1 MYSHA
6 HDLINGIRA
15 FGVYA
20 EYKNNYKKEYFTSE
34 LKFNLLE
41 DKCKKNE
48 ESIYALMRY
57 MNTDDKRVAKR
68 LKEMGIVVGV
78 GKENIEN
85 HPHARNKKTA
95 PKSIEK
101 TKAVKEQPP
110 HHGAS
115 FSIS

>member
-1 MYSHA
+1 MYNHA

-41 DKCKKNE
+41 NKCKKNE
-48 ESIYALMRY
+48 ENVYALMRY

-85 HPHARNKKTA
+85 LQHARNKKNGQKSMEKAKGKEA
-95 PKSIEK
+95 PQND
-101 TKAVKEQPP
+101 A
-110 HHGAS
+110 GS
-115 FSIS
+115 FHIS